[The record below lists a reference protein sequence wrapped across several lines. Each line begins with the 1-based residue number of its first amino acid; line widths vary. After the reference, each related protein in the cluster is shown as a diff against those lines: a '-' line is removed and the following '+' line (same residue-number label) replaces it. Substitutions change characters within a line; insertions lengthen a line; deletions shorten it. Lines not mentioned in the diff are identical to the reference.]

1 MSFFN
6 NKPAEEYQAERA
18 KQKADAI
25 NDAYNTV
32 ARYGDMWRQVSQNN
46 SENGYHSVGAALSA
60 NQNKQEADDEAER
73 RLEEAME
80 RFAGIDT
87 SGLVYDNS
95 PAYDTAFGD
104 YDVPVTVTQ
113 QPKTDGGSGGD
124 EYPIP
129 AGANSI
135 EYPEPQE
142 VEIPSGTDIAN
153 EATAQATLNAKQ
165 QDYLNKQ
172 MRYAQGLLGK
182 LQQPQAQTP
191 IYDGRFGNTYNK
203 TDLSSDEFYA
213 QQYNNLRN
221 AGLSDRRARREAARR
236 AGEYRLQ
243 RISNI
248 NNAFNNFGLDDN
260 GAVNPLGTQL
270 IAAMGR
276 EDANQANVM
285 HSLYP
290 GLLDAYKA
298 RTAEN
303 IARMNNENKMA
314 LADARL
320 RGQLEAIAARQANKQ
335 PSLNDIVFYSLLEQG
350 YSPEQAYAFM
360 RPNKT
365 RDGGATSNE
374 EKLTPTVQGKQQGVF
389 NLLVAAQEAV
399 QNGDKN
405 PDVDGDAIEAAREA
419 VNDAEL
425 HGYLK
430 PEQIARSR
438 VILDN
443 LVNQREVKYGYKP
456 KY

>member
-1 MSFFN
+1 MERINTGNTPQRERTWNDFFSGLGSGL
-6 NKPAEEYQAERA
+6 AEMAAANAEASAARRKAWEDKQVAPENYLQTRAERA
-18 KQKADAI
+18 LTAEEPVNPI
-25 NDAYNTV
+25 NQIV
-32 ARYGDMWRQVSQNN
+32 
-46 SENGYHSVGAALSA
+46 LP
-60 NQNKQEADDEAER
+60 
-73 RLEEAME
+73 EEGE
-80 RFAGIDT
+80 GVVLHGRPDIDT
-87 SGLVYDNS
+87 
-95 PAYDTAFGD
+95 PE
-104 YDVPVTVTQ
+104 TVEPQ
-113 QPKTDGGSGGD
+113 N
-124 EYPIP
+124 EENH
-129 AGANSI
+129 GANTPQ
-135 EYPEPQE
+135 ETVEPRETVEPQE
-142 VEIPSGTDIAN
+142 IETPSGTDIAN

-260 GAVNPLGTQL
+260 GAVNPLGNQL

-365 RDGGATSNE
+365 RDGGVTSNE

-438 VILDN
+438 AILDN